1 MIRSESDK
9 KTAHRNTKE
18 ALLTRINE
26 HEVISFD
33 IFDTLLV
40 RKVLTAEDVFNL
52 VSERALREGM
62 RLRNFREMRQ
72 NAQETLGLTN
82 PDIYEIY
89 DSFQQLTGVSDPV
102 RDRLIQLE
110 FEVELEVLLTRKE
123 MIEIYQYA
131 LQREKKVYLVSDMYF
146 PRKMMEMLLKQFGIT
161 GYEGLLISCDCKKL
175 KMQGLFQ
182 ELSARE
188 PGRAILHSGDH
199 EVYDGVC
206 PNESGID
213 SFLICTPWELAQRS
227 SWKRVFLQK
236 PDYINDRSLLGL
248 SISRMFNSPFKLSS
262 GTEAPEIKEDYDLA
276 YILVAP
282 IVTVFMDWFIGR
294 VKDRGYDG
302 VLFAARD
309 GFLIQRLYEKAIEIL
324 GWHDMPKGIYFQT
337 SRKAAVT
344 SDMANEAVINM
355 LIGMRGILPPET
367 VLSQLFGLDKAD
379 IDPYPE
385 GADWDLEIYNYVWR
399 HREQIFQKSSDM
411 RRNYFRYMG
420 NLELKI
426 GGKYVFYD
434 FVSSGTCQKT
444 LNKMVPFELQ
454 GLYFGWNS
462 EENMRDHSIH
472 AMFERGNSFFIRYY
486 KMLETFMTSDKPS
499 LDGLDKL
506 GRPVLAQELRTQ
518 REIERVAVIQ
528 QAVSDYFEDYMRN
541 LYIPGE
547 EFDADCS
554 DRILSCIT
562 ETDIS
567 GMQYDLFEQ
576 ELTDD
581 WNRESKP
588 LREILQ

>member
-1 MIRSESDK
+1 MIKGESNK
-9 KTAHRNTKE
+9 KIAHRNTKE
-18 ALLTRINE
+18 ALLALIDEN
-26 HEVISFD
+26 EVISFD
-33 IFDTLLV
+33 IFDTLLC
-40 RKVLTAEDVFNL
+40 RKVLTAEDVFDL

-62 RLRNFREMRQ
+62 KLRNFREMRQ
-72 NAQETLGLTN
+72 KAQEILGLTN
-82 PDIYEIY
+82 PDIYGIY
-89 DSFQQLTGVSDPV
+89 ASFQQLTGVEDPV

-110 FEVELEVLLTRKE
+110 FETELEVLIARKE
-123 MIEIYQYA
+123 MIEVYQYA
-131 LQREKKVYLVSDMYF
+131 LQQEKRVYIVSDMYLTEN
-146 PRKMMEMLLKQFGIT
+146 MMEMLLKQFGLT
-161 GYEGLLISCDCKKL
+161 GYEGLLISCEYKKL
-175 KMQGLFQ
+175 KMQGLFR
-182 ELSARE
+182 ELSNQEA
-188 PGRAILHSGDH
+188 GRSILHIGDH

-206 PNESGID
+206 PNECGID
-213 SFLICTPWELAQRS
+213 SFLICTPWELVQRS
-227 SWKRVFLQK
+227 SWGRLLLQK

-248 SISRMFNSPFKLSS
+248 SVSRMFNSPFKLS
-262 GTEAPEIKEDYDLA
+262 GGNEAPELKEDYDLA
-276 YILVAP
+276 FIFVAP
-282 IVTVFMDWFIGR
+282 IVTVFMDWLMGR
-294 VKDRGYDG
+294 IKNRGYDG

-309 GFLIQRLYEKAIEIL
+309 GFLIQRLYGKAIEIL

-379 IDPYPE
+379 ILPFPE

-426 GGKYVFYD
+426 GGKYIFYD

-462 EENMRDHSIH
+462 EENMRDHSID
-472 AMFERGNSFFIRYY
+472 AMFQRGNSFFIRYY

-499 LDGLDKL
+499 LDGLDKS
-506 GRPVLAQELRTQ
+506 GRPVLAEELRAPE
-518 REIERVAVIQ
+518 EIERVAVIQ
-528 QAVSDYFEDYMRN
+528 QAVSDYFEDYLRN

-547 EFDADCS
+547 EFDVDCS
-554 DRILSCIT
+554 DRILNCIT

-567 GMQYDLFEQ
+567 GMQYDLYEQ

-588 LREILQ
+588 LSEILG